1 MKISP
6 DMSDAQIRDLA
17 HVFQDCQLD
26 GLICTNTTTSRNG
39 VEDSPHAGQSGG
51 MSGKP
56 LYDRA
61 NETLAAFAQELKG
74 SIPIIGVGG
83 ITTPEDAVNKI
94 KAGASLVQLYS
105 GFIYNGPPLVQ
116 AAAQAIKEQCPI

>member
-1 MKISP
+1 
-6 DMSDAQIRDLA
+6 
-17 HVFQDCQLD
+17 
-26 GLICTNTTTSRNG
+26 
-39 VEDSPHAGQSGG
+39 

-56 LYDRA
+56 LYNRA

-83 ITTPEDAVNKI
+83 ITTPEDAVSKI

-105 GFIYNGPPLVQ
+105 GFIYNGPALVQ
-116 AAAQAIKEQCPI
+116 GAAQAIKEQCPL